1 VPQNGLTP
9 LPAQGGTVTDPM
21 VPPTTDTL
29 VALSRLATTARLLSG
44 AVHEV
49 NNALLVI
56 SGTVELLEGRTD
68 LPEPVARGLER
79 LRRQGTRA
87 AAALAEVTAFTQASL
102 DEPGDVHLQ
111 QLAGGAVD
119 LRRFAV
125 SRAGLT
131 IVFNPG
137 EACIVRANYGQA
149 QQAVLNV
156 IISAELALKGR
167 RGQIVV
173 DARPE
178 GQWGTVTVADDR
190 PRGTLA
196 PDAFEPFAPA
206 RHPADISGLSLFAA
220 RASVEAQ
227 GGTLTVDEDAA
238 GTAIVLRLPRVMI
251 GATA

>member
-1 VPQNGLTP
+1 VRENGLTP
-9 LPAQGGTVTDPM
+9 FPAQGGTVTDPM

-29 VALSRLATTARLLSG
+29 VALSRLATTARLLAG

-56 SGTVELLEGRTD
+56 SGTVELLEARTD

-87 AAALAEVTAFTQASL
+87 AAALTEVTAFTQAPL
-102 DEPGDVHLQ
+102 EKPGDVHLQ
-111 QLAGGAVD
+111 QLASGAVD

-131 IVFNPG
+131 IVLNPG
-137 EACIVRANYGQA
+137 DACIVRGNYGQL

-167 RGQIVV
+167 HGQIVV
-173 DARPE
+173 DARPD
-178 GQWGTVTVADDR
+178 GRWGMITISDDR
-190 PRGTLA
+190 PAGTLA
-196 PDAFEPFAPA
+196 PDAFEPFAKGRP
-206 RHPADISGLSLFAA
+206 PTDITGLSLFAA

-227 GGTLTVDEDAA
+227 GGTLTVDEAAA
-238 GTAIVLRLPRVMI
+238 GTAIVIRVPRLMI